1 MPAQRIWR
9 ENLQNVRFCLFL
21 YFTFLYI
28 IYSRFEY
35 KKYVRRAVLL
45 YIGKDTLV
53 PKKDIIMILDYKEAL
68 NNDDT
73 NKFLNIRLNTKNLTR
88 VY

>member
-1 MPAQRIWR
+1 MR
-9 ENLQNVRFCLFL
+9 
-21 YFTFLYI
+21 
-28 IYSRFEY
+28 SRT
-35 KKYVRRAVLL
+35 LL

-73 NKFLNIRLNTKNLTR
+73 NKFLNKLNSEAHSFYIEEYGIKSIIISKFLEKYFIYYSPISSATLLKR
-88 VY
+88 SKS

>member
-1 MPAQRIWR
+1 M
-9 ENLQNVRFCLFL
+9 
-21 YFTFLYI
+21 
-28 IYSRFEY
+28 
-35 KKYVRRAVLL
+35 L

-73 NKFLNIRLNTKNLTR
+73 NKFLNKLNSQAHSFYIEEYGIKSIIISKFLEKYFIYYSPISSATLLKR
-88 VY
+88 SKS

>member
-1 MPAQRIWR
+1 M
-9 ENLQNVRFCLFL
+9 
-21 YFTFLYI
+21 
-28 IYSRFEY
+28 
-35 KKYVRRAVLL
+35 L

-73 NKFLNIRLNTKNLTR
+73 NKFLNKLNSGAHSFYIEEYGIKSIVISKFLDKYFIYYSPISPATLLKR
-88 VY
+88 SKA

>member
-1 MPAQRIWR
+1 
-9 ENLQNVRFCLFL
+9 
-21 YFTFLYI
+21 
-28 IYSRFEY
+28 
-35 KKYVRRAVLL
+35 VRRAILL

-73 NKFLNIRLNTKNLTR
+73 NKFLNKLNSEAHSFYIEEYGIKSIIISKFLEKYFIYYSPISSATLLKR
-88 VY
+88 SKS